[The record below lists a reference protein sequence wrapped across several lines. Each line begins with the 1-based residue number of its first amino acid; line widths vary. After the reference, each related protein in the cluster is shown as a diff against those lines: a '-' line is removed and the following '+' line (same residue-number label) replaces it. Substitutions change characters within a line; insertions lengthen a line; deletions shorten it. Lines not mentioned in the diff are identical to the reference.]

1 MFKKIVHFIFFGNYF
16 YGCCTVAL
24 AIEANLQQ
32 NVPLNSVYFYTLL
45 YCGTVLFY
53 TYAYI
58 QEKNTAVTKSNP
70 HHVETH
76 FNKAL
81 NKRTQWYST
90 NRRFIKISQ
99 FVLFGVCVIIGIYFL
114 FKYYNSLFII
124 TPFQFSG
131 LVLTAL
137 IAFAYYGVSLGSIK
151 INTRRTGW
159 FKPFAIGL
167 VWATAVTYV
176 PILWYQVEQ
185 NRQYIFASD
194 NLWFFVKNFMYI
206 SLLAI
211 LFDIKDYAADHNLKL
226 KTFVVRMGLHKTIF
240 LIIIPLTLLGFI
252 ALLVFALLLH
262 FPLLRIVINS
272 IPFVLLVVVSWSM
285 TSRKSILYYLV
296 VIDGLMLV
304 KALCGI
310 SAYLFIK

>member
-1 MFKKIVHFIFFGNYF
+1 MFKKIVDFIFFGNYF

-24 AIEANLQQ
+24 AIEANVQQ
-32 NVPLNSVYFYTLL
+32 NLPLNSIYFYIAL

-58 QEKNTAVTKSNP
+58 QEKNTAITKSNKP
-70 HHVETH
+70 VVKTH

-81 NKRTQWYST
+81 NKRTQWYAT
-90 NRRFIKISQ
+90 NRQFIKGSQ
-99 FVLFGVCVIIGIYFL
+99 FILFGVSVIIGIYFL

-124 TPFQFSG
+124 TPLQFGG
-131 LVLTAL
+131 LVFTVI
-137 IAFAYYGVSLGSIK
+137 IAFAYYGVSLGSFK

-185 NRQYIFASD
+185 NTQYIFASD
-194 NLWFFVKNFMYI
+194 NLWFLVKNFMYI

-211 LFDIKDYAADHNLKL
+211 LFDIKDYAADHNLRL

-252 ALLVFALLLH
+252 SLLVFAVLLH
-262 FPLLRIVINS
+262 FPLLRIIINS
-272 IPFVLLVVVSWSM
+272 IPFALLVIVSSSM

-310 SAYLFIK
+310 SAYLLVK

>member
-24 AIEANLQQ
+24 AIEANVQQ
-32 NVPLNSVYFYTLL
+32 NLPLNSIYFYIAL

-58 QEKNTAVTKSNP
+58 QEKNTAITKSNKP
-70 HHVETH
+70 VVKTH

-81 NKRTQWYST
+81 NKRTQWYAT
-90 NRRFIKISQ
+90 NRQFIKSSQ
-99 FVLFGVCVIIGIYFL
+99 FILFGVSVIIGIYFL

-124 TPFQFSG
+124 TPLQFGG
-131 LVLTAL
+131 LVFTVI
-137 IAFAYYGVSLGSIK
+137 IAFAYYGVSLGSFK

-185 NRQYIFASD
+185 NTQYIFASD
-194 NLWFFVKNFMYI
+194 NLWFFIKNFMYI

-211 LFDIKDYAADHNLKL
+211 LFDIKDYAADHNLRL

-252 ALLVFALLLH
+252 SLLAFAVLLH
-262 FPLLRIVINS
+262 FPLLRIIINS
-272 IPFVLLVVVSWSM
+272 IPFALLVIVSSSM

-310 SAYLFIK
+310 SAYLLVK